1 MPSDGPPH
9 ARTVLDLRRGRGTGV
24 RGAARASERRKTLDE
39 QKRATMDAAIRA
51 YLSWY
56 VETYE
61 DVPEGLFDEVDTF
74 LDTYSP
80 EDEEEELVF

>member
-1 MPSDGPPH
+1 M
-9 ARTVLDLRRGRGTGV
+9 
-24 RGAARASERRKTLDE
+24 DE